1 MNTTKENLMR
11 RQSRIKI
18 AMVRTWWT
26 DYGTRLLRFAV
37 ALMAVVSLAWLGYQ
51 FWRLLWGSVPIWPSS
66 PVGAVDLMMR
76 YDEVHGW
83 FSGRPIYG
91 GPNAGYPPASF
102 VLLWPLL
109 GWLELSPARWLWAVA
124 SVAALGWLIYLLIQE
139 SGADTPLERAFVAL
153 IPLAIYPTGATIGN
167 GQLAVLLIPALVGG
181 LTRLQ
186 RQRAWRDNLLAAI
199 LMLIALVKPSISVP
213 FFWILLFVPRTWRPA
228 ALVVV
233 GYLVLTIFAVS
244 FQDSSLLA
252 TLREWMAGVSGLAS
266 WGGYANLHS
275 LLAALK
281 LEEWSLPASLVI
293 LVALGWWIYH
303 NRQGDPWLL
312 LGVTALVTR
321 FWTYHGWYDDLLI
334 LLPMVALFRVA
345 KQAPVSSEGV
355 AAGILLALTLL
366 VMLAPGGL
374 YLLPPPWR
382 TLYVAGQVIV
392 WISGL
397 IFLLVLT
404 QRQKSTQTDH
414 QTR

>member
-1 MNTTKENLMR
+1 
-11 RQSRIKI
+11 
-18 AMVRTWWT
+18 
-26 DYGTRLLRFAV
+26 
-37 ALMAVVSLAWLGYQ
+37 
-51 FWRLLWGSVPIWPSS
+51 
-66 PVGAVDLMMR
+66 MMR